1 MRQVLYGVTALLSF
15 SGLVAAQSPLTAE
28 DTQAINKLAATYF
41 QALGSCDAKG
51 FADLFVPNTG
61 FFSSSIRGRMTG
73 REALIGLVESERH
86 CPQPPGS
93 QPTPRVGS
101 DNPSPVQLQVTPA
114 GVQGTVDLGPK
125 VGRYEDQYV
134 KTPAGWR
141 FAARTVVTTAELNA
155 GLSASDFAAI
165 NALGGPSPGNHYVE
179 RDGVKR
185 LMSSGVAISVAGG
198 RVTGHAYQ
206 ADGSFFDDV
215 YEKTA
220 AGEWRIKSRIQVKPN
235 VGVIVGVAT
244 YTTFVENMDR
254 TLAFYHDALDM
265 AVPPL
270 PESGQRPYNPVN
282 VQLQA
287 FFNIDGAKER
297 HQSASVPGTN
307 VRFETMEIQNVPH
320 KTIALRIQDP
330 GTVTPVL
337 VVKDVDALL
346 TRVKQAKGA
355 VFTPG
360 GKPVRFADGS
370 RSVLIRDVDGRFI
383 ELRQPAAVPAQATM
397 PDSGIVGER
406 LSIAVQDM
414 ERTLAVYRTLFG
426 FSVESTVAA
435 DPALRK
441 LTGLSG
447 LNARRAITHAP
458 GDSLVV
464 EFVEYKGVDRKP
476 QEMHIQDRGAARLQ
490 LRAENV
496 DDLVVAMKAAG
507 LKIHTEN
514 GVATPLPPNFKAV
527 LVADP
532 NNFFLTPFA
541 PCDGCAPRLLSTRQH

>member
-1 MRQVLYGVTALLSF
+1 MKRVLYGVAAVLSF
-15 SGLVAAQSPLTAE
+15 CGLVVAQSSLTAE
-28 DTQAINKLAATYF
+28 DTQAINKLTASYF
-41 QALGSCDAKG
+41 QALGSCDAQG
-51 FADLFVPNTG
+51 FADLFVPQTG
-61 FFSSSIRGRMTG
+61 YFSSSIRGHMAG
-73 REALIGLVESERH
+73 REALTGLVESERH
-86 CPQPPGS
+86 CNQPQGS
-93 QPTPRVGS
+93 APTPRAGAG
-101 DNPSPVQLQVTPA
+101 NPSPVELKVTA
-114 GVQGTVDLGPK
+114 DGVQGIVDLGPK

-141 FAARTVVTTAELNA
+141 IAARTVITTGELNA

-165 NALGGPSPGNHYVE
+165 NALGGPSPGNRYVE

-185 LMSSGVAISVAGG
+185 LMSSGVAISVANGK
-198 RVTGHAYQ
+198 VTGRAYQ
-206 ADGSFFDDV
+206 TDGSFFEDT
-215 YEKTA
+215 YEKT
-220 AGEWRIKSRIQVKPN
+220 GTGQWRVQSRIPVKPN

-254 TLAFYHDALDM
+254 TLAFYHDVLGM
-265 AVPPL
+265 TVPPL
-270 PESGQRPYNPVN
+270 PESGERPYNPVN

-346 TRVKQAKGA
+346 AHVKQAKGD

-383 ELRQPAAVPAQATM
+383 ELRQPAEVPAPATT

-414 ERTLAVYRTLFG
+414 ERTLAVYRTVFG
-426 FSVESTVAA
+426 FSVESTAAA
-435 DPALRK
+435 DPTLRK

-447 LNARRAITHAP
+447 LNARRAITHPP
-458 GDSLVV
+458 GDSFVI

-476 QEMHIQDRGAARLQ
+476 QEMRIQDRGAARLQ

-541 PCDGCAPRLLSTRQH
+541 PCEGCAPRLESTRH